1 MAMQETP
8 GIGCLSTPVEVSLRM
23 LVVKHLYGWSY
34 EATERWL
41 SNSLVSRQFRRIY
54 AAASCVSI
62 RRSRKLITII
72 PPTAP
77 CSTTASWCSA
87 GRWPKQPECSR

>member
-8 GIGCLSTPVEVSLRM
+8 GNGCPPTPVEVTLWM

-34 EATERWL
+34 EATERWV
-41 SNSLVSRQFRRIY
+41 SNSLVLRQFRRIY
-54 AAASCVSI
+54 AAASCVSM
-62 RRSRKLITII
+62 RRSWKLMTIT

-77 CSTTASWCSA
+77 CSTTGCGCSA
-87 GRWPKQPECSR
+87 GRWPKQRECSR